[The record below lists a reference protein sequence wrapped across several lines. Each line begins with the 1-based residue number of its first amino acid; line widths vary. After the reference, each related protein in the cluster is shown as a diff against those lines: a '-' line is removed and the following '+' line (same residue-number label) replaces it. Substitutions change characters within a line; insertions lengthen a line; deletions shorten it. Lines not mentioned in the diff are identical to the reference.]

1 MSEEEV
7 RALQARAA
15 TGPAKARL
23 RDEARGWVWSLTV
36 CALVEAVVFVC
47 GRIGGAW

>member
-15 TGPAKARL
+15 TGPARARL
-23 RDEARGWVWSLTV
+23 RDGARGWLWALTV
-36 CALVEAVVFVC
+36 CGLVESVVFVC